1 MMLPTSYLFQC
12 YYPLPIIRNLPR
24 SDTAPTQISVPGD
37 RPGYHG
43 AIATLL
49 NILGHLVE
57 CSANDC
63 VALSKVFRYL
73 AESDTL
79 VAMCIIRSYFKEH
92 QYNTQY
98 FSF

>member
-1 MMLPTSYLFQC
+1 MLLSFAYHSQLAALGHSTNA
-12 YYPLPIIRNLPR
+12 NLR
-24 SDTAPTQISVPGD
+24 PGD